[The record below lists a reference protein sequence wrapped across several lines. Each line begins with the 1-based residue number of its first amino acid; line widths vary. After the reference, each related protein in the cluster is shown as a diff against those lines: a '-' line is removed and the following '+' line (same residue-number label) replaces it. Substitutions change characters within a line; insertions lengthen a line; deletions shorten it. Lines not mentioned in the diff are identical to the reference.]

1 MFKRERV
8 NVNACLVNSLAFL
21 SSACWCCV
29 GHAVLRNNVESR
41 SISHSLGNY
50 SEYFSVTKTWF

>member
-1 MFKRERV
+1 MFKQESV

-41 SISHSLGNY
+41 SVS
-50 SEYFSVTKTWF
+50 